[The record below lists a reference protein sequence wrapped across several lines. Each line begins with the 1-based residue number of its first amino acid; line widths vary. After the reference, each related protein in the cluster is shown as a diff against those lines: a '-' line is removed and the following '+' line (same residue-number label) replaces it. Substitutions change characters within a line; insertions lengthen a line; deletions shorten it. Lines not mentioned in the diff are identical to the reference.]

1 VLRPDAESITAAS
14 RTRLFINRTSGKGWR
29 RQTVEL
35 LGHARL
41 VNAFTLARGRAR
53 LLVEAVA

>member
-1 VLRPDAESITAAS
+1 
-14 RTRLFINRTSGKGWR
+14 LFINRTSGKGWR

-53 LLVEAVA
+53 LPVEAVA